1 MEWLNGGV
9 DFYRVREPDTQPRA
23 GLRQKLSLLWRSEL
37 TSILVKNGLPRYTVK
52 NKKYIAAVLEDRVQ
66 PEMLHAQISEELF
79 ERDYQAR
86 GF

>member
-1 MEWLNGGV
+1 MGWHSEYPGYLIDLELPG
-9 DFYRVREPDTQPRA
+9 F
-23 GLRQKLSLLWRSEL
+23 QKLSLLWRSEL